1 MSNSADQ
8 DKPIAANGNAAEPQ
22 DVEIM
27 CVLLETIISSLLVTS
42 PCVLFCSHFQPQEK
56 QCCRVIKTNKT
67 KVLTS
72 GGVHTRG
79 SSKVK
84 LKNIVDYKWERKYYY
99 PGHLVAV
106 HRDGKHLAYAING
119 KL

>member
-1 MSNSADQ
+1 MPN
-8 DKPIAANGNAAEPQ
+8 
-22 DVEIM
+22 
-27 CVLLETIISSLLVTS
+27 
-42 PCVLFCSHFQPQEK
+42 SHFQAQEK
-56 QCCRVIKTNKT
+56 QCCRVIRSNKT

-119 KL
+119 K